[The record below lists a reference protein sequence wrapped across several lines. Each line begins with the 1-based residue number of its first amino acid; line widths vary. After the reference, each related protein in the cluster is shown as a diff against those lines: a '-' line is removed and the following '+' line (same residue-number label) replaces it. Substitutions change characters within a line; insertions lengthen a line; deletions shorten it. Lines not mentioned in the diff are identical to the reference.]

1 MLRMVLIVLG
11 IFLFQNKAAAVS
23 VDTEEGLKAE
33 LQKEEGDNVIEISKN
48 MEMSGDLGKAGRPSL
63 TIDGGGN
70 LIDGKS
76 HAGFSVGKGQDFS
89 LLNTEM
95 QNFSALFGGVVNN
108 QGKMETVNGDFSVN
122 SAKGSGG
129 VIYNT
134 GEINQINGS
143 FEQNFAD
150 KSGGAVYNNGG
161 TIEEIG
167 GTFVENS
174 AGQSGSTGKCKSFV

>member
-11 IFLFQNKAAAVS
+11 IFLFQGRAGAVS

-48 MEMSGDLGKAGRPSL
+48 MEISGDLGKAGRPSL

-89 LLNTEM
+89 LLNTDM
-95 QNFSALFGGVVNN
+95 QNFSALFGGAVNN
-108 QGKMETVNGDFSVN
+108 QGKMETVNGDFSAN

-134 GEINQINGS
+134 GEIGQINGS
-143 FEQNFAD
+143 FEQNLRINPAAPYIITAEQLRRLEGVLW
-150 KSGGAVYNNGG
+150 KTKPG
-161 TIEEIG
+161 TKGEPW
-167 GTFVENS
+167 
-174 AGQSGSTGKCKSFV
+174 QM

>member
-1 MLRMVLIVLG
+1 MRYPKIWKCPA
-11 IFLFQNKAAAVS
+11 IWEKPA
-23 VDTEEGLKAE
+23 
-33 LQKEEGDNVIEISKN
+33 
-48 MEMSGDLGKAGRPSL
+48 L

-174 AGQSGSTGKCKSFV
+174 AGERGSRGKCKSFV